1 MNDYKQYK
9 VEQERIK
16 QELER
21 KNNAATIIQAWWRG
35 TMVRKGFG
43 KFRKKKE
50 KKGKKKSS
58 EKKSGK
64 ATNK

>member
-1 MNDYKQYK
+1 MNEYKNYK
-9 VEQERIK
+9 IEQERIR

-21 KNNAATIIQAWWRG
+21 KNLAATIIQAWWRG

-43 KFRKKKE
+43 KYRKKKE

-58 EKKSGK
+58 EKKASK
-64 ATNK
+64 QK

>member
-9 VEQERIK
+9 IEQKRIK
-16 QELER
+16 MEKER
-21 KNNAATIIQAWWRG
+21 QNNAATKIQAWWKG
-35 TMVRKGFG
+35 TMVRRGLG

-58 EKKSGK
+58 EKKTGK
-64 ATNK
+64 IMK

>member
-1 MNDYKQYK
+1 MNDYKAYRS
-9 VEQERIK
+9 EQERIK
-16 QELER
+16 KELER
-21 KNNAATIIQAWWRG
+21 KNLAATIIQAWWKG

-58 EKKSGK
+58 EKKARKS
-64 ATNK
+64 TTE